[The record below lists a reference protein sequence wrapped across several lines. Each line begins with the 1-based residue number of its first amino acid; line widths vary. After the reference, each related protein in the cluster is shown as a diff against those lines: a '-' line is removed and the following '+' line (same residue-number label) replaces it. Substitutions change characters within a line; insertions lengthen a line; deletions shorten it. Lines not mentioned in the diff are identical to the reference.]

1 VAPADS
7 DLRSGSITP
16 DVTPA
21 SILKEQERIVFLSA
35 SRLRPALLAA
45 PLLLLSLAVH
55 AQASYTSMPLDQGF
69 GPLDQSQPSIPIP
82 QIITEF
88 TAKEAVF
95 RQALNNYTWQ
105 RSVRVETVDDD
116 GKADGRYYQV
126 VDIAFDDQDRRTERV
141 LESPANSLT
150 RVMMS
155 PADFDDIEERL
166 PFVLTTQDAP
176 QYDVTYIGKQKIDE
190 IDTWVFDVKPK
201 VIEKKHRYFQGRI
214 WVDQKEHQIVVT
226 NGKNVPDDVR
236 PGHEDLS
243 IPFVTY
249 RQMVD
254 GKYWFPVYT
263 HGDGVL
269 HFPAGHGYLSQDVH
283 MRETLKYT
291 NYHEFHTSIRVI
303 YQGQDI
309 TGNPEKQPSGQTPP
323 ASAPSGPSSP
333 STPQTTTPATPPA
346 KPQ

>member
-1 VAPADS
+1 VPLA
-7 DLRSGSITP
+7 
-16 DVTPA
+16 
-21 SILKEQERIVFLSA
+21 VFR
-35 SRLRPALLAA
+35 RLIPALLAA
-45 PLLLLSLAVH
+45 PMMLLSSFALH

-69 GPLDQSQPSIPIP
+69 GPLDQSQPEMPVQ

-105 RSVRVETVDDD
+105 RSVRVETIDDD
-116 GKADGRYYQV
+116 GKPDGQYYQV
-126 VDIAFDDQDRRTERV
+126 VDIAFDDEDRRTERV
-141 LESPANSLT
+141 LDAPANSLT

-155 PADFDDIEERL
+155 PADFSDIEERL
-166 PFVLTTQDAP
+166 PFVLTTEDAP
-176 QYDVTYIGKQKIDE
+176 QYDVTYVGKQKIDE
-190 IDTWVFDVKPK
+190 IDTWVFDVRPK
-201 VIEKKHRYFQGRI
+201 IIEKKKRYFQGRI

-226 NGKNVPDDVR
+226 NGKTVPDDVR

-243 IPFVTY
+243 MPFVTY
-249 RQMVD
+249 RQLVD

-269 HFPAGHGYLSQDVH
+269 HFAAGHGYLSQDVH

-309 TGNPEKQPSGQTPP
+309 TGNPQKTPPAGQTP
-323 ASAPSGPSSP
+323 SSQTQP
-333 STPQTTTPATPPA
+333 PTPQTPA

>member
-1 VAPADS
+1 VSLA
-7 DLRSGSITP
+7 
-16 DVTPA
+16 V
-21 SILKEQERIVFLSA
+21 
-35 SRLRPALLAA
+35 SRRWIPALLAA
-45 PLLLLSLAVH
+45 SAMLVSSLALH

-69 GPLDQSQPSIPIP
+69 GPLDQSQPEIPFQ
-82 QIITEF
+82 QIVTEF

-105 RSVRVETVDDD
+105 RSVRVETIDDD
-116 GKADGRYYQV
+116 GKPDGRYYQV
-126 VDIAFDDQDRRTERV
+126 VDIAFDDEDRRTERV
-141 LESPANSLT
+141 LDAPANSLT

-155 PADFDDIEERL
+155 PADFSDIEERL

-176 QYDVTYIGKQKIDE
+176 QYDIAYVGKQKIDE
-190 IDTWVFDVKPK
+190 IDTWVFDVRPK
-201 VIEKKHRYFQGRI
+201 IIEKKKRYFQGRI

-243 IPFVTY
+243 MPFVTY
-249 RQMVD
+249 RQLVD

-269 HFPAGHGYLSQDVH
+269 HFSAGHGYLSQDVH

-309 TGNPEKQPSGQTPP
+309 TGNPQKQPSGQTPP
-323 ASAPSGPSSP
+323 SQTQPPAQTPA
-333 STPQTTTPATPPA
+333 PQTPA

>member
-1 VAPADS
+1 VSFAAQSRLFSALAVATTILLGAPA
-7 DLRSGSITP
+7 LR
-16 DVTPA
+16 
-21 SILKEQERIVFLSA
+21 
-35 SRLRPALLAA
+35 
-45 PLLLLSLAVH
+45 

-69 GPLDQSQPSIPIP
+69 SPLDQSQPDVPVQ

-95 RQALNNYTWQ
+95 RHALDNYTWT

-126 VDIAFDDQDRRTERV
+126 VDIAFDADGHRTERV

-155 PADFDDIEERL
+155 PADFEDIEERL

-176 QYDVTYIGKQKIDE
+176 QYVITYVGKQKIDD

-201 VIEKKHRYFQGRI
+201 TMEKKKRYFQGRI
-214 WVDQKEHQIVVT
+214 WVDQKDHQIVVT
-226 NGKNVPDDVR
+226 NGKSVPDDVR

-243 IPFVTY
+243 TPFVTY
-249 RQMVD
+249 RQLVD

-263 HGDGVL
+263 HGDGIL
-269 HFPAGHGYLSQDVH
+269 HFAGGHGYLSEDVH

-291 NYHEFHTSIRVI
+291 NYHEFHTSIRVL

-309 TGNPEKQPSGQTPP
+309 TGDPNKQPPAGQSPAPTPSQTQPQTPP
-323 ASAPSGPSSP
+323 P
-333 STPQTTTPATPPA
+333 T

>member
-1 VAPADS
+1 VSLA
-7 DLRSGSITP
+7 
-16 DVTPA
+16 V
-21 SILKEQERIVFLSA
+21 
-35 SRLRPALLAA
+35 SRRLIPVLLAA
-45 PLLLLSLAVH
+45 PMLLLSALALQ

-69 GPLDQSQPSIPIP
+69 GPLDQSQPEIPFQ

-105 RSVRVETVDDD
+105 RSVRVETIDDD
-116 GKADGRYYQV
+116 GKPDGRYYQV
-126 VDIAFDDQDRRTERV
+126 VDIAFDDEDRRTERV
-141 LESPANSLT
+141 LDAPANSLT

-155 PADFDDIEERL
+155 PADFSDIEERL
-166 PFVLTTQDAP
+166 PFVLTTEDAP
-176 QYDVTYIGKQKIDE
+176 QYDITYVGKQKIDE
-190 IDTWVFDVKPK
+190 IDTWVFDVRPK
-201 VIEKKHRYFQGRI
+201 IIEKKKRYFQGRI

-243 IPFVTY
+243 MPFVTY
-249 RQMVD
+249 RQLVD

-269 HFPAGHGYLSQDVH
+269 HFSAGHGYLSQDVH

-309 TGNPEKQPSGQTPP
+309 TGNPQKGPSGQAPPSQTQPP
-323 ASAPSGPSSP
+323 AQTPA
-333 STPQTTTPATPPA
+333 PQTPA

>member
-1 VAPADS
+1 MSLAV
-7 DLRSGSITP
+7 
-16 DVTPA
+16 
-21 SILKEQERIVFLSA
+21 
-35 SRLRPALLAA
+35 SRRWVPALLAA
-45 PLLLLSLAVH
+45 SAMLVSSLALH

-69 GPLDQSQPSIPIP
+69 GPLDQSQPEIPFQ
-82 QIITEF
+82 QIVTEF

-95 RQALNNYTWQ
+95 RHALDNYTWT

-126 VDIAFDDQDRRTERV
+126 VDIAFDADGHRTERV

-155 PADFDDIEERL
+155 PADFEDIEERL
-166 PFVLTTQDAP
+166 PFVLTSQDAP
-176 QYDVTYIGKQKIDE
+176 QYDITNVGKQKIDD

-201 VIEKKHRYFQGRI
+201 VIEKKKRYFQGRI

-249 RQMVD
+249 RQLVD

-269 HFPAGHGYLSQDVH
+269 HFTAGHGYLSQDVH

-309 TGNPEKQPSGQTPP
+309 TGNPQKQPSGQTPP
-323 ASAPSGPSSP
+323 SQTQPPAQTPA
-333 STPQTTTPATPPA
+333 PQTPA

>member
-1 VAPADS
+1 VP
-7 DLRSGSITP
+7 
-16 DVTPA
+16 
-21 SILKEQERIVFLSA
+21 SA
-35 SRLRPALLAA
+35 ATRRLVPLLLAA
-45 PLLLLSLAVH
+45 AAALLPPALC

-69 GPLDQSQPSIPIP
+69 GPLDPSQPEIPVQ
-82 QIITEF
+82 QIVTEF
-88 TAKEAVF
+88 TAQEAVF
-95 RQALNNYTWQ
+95 RKALDNYTWT
-105 RSVRVETVDDD
+105 RSVRVQTIDDD
-116 GKADGRYYQV
+116 GKADGQYYQV
-126 VDIAFDDQDRRTERV
+126 VDIAFDTDGHRTERV
-141 LESPANSLT
+141 LDAPATSLT

-155 PADFDDIEERL
+155 PADFQDIEERL
-166 PFVLTTQDAP
+166 PFVLTTEDAP
-176 QYDVTYIGKQKIDE
+176 QYDITYVGKQKIDE
-190 IDTWVFDVKPK
+190 IETWVFDVKPK
-201 VIEKKHRYFQGRI
+201 EIEKKKRYFQGRI

-249 RQMVD
+249 RQLVD

-269 HFPAGHGYLSQDVH
+269 HFSAGHGYLSQDVH
-283 MRETLKYT
+283 MRETVKYT

-309 TGNPEKQPSGQTPP
+309 TGNPQKQPPAGQAPAPDGSSSPTPP
-323 ASAPSGPSSP
+323 AS
-333 STPQTTTPATPPA
+333 

>member
-1 VAPADS
+1 M
-7 DLRSGSITP
+7 SI
-16 DVTPA
+16 
-21 SILKEQERIVFLSA
+21 A
-35 SRLRPALLAA
+35 SRARITTVIILLAT
-45 PLLLLSLAVH
+45 LLFFGTRAQG
-55 AQASYTSMPLDQGF
+55 QASYTSMPLDQGF
-69 GPLDQSQPSIPIP
+69 GALDQTQPDIPIT

-95 RQALNNYTWQ
+95 RHALDNYTWQ
-105 RSVRVETVDDD
+105 RSVRVQTIDDD
-116 GKADGRYYQV
+116 GKPDGQYYQV
-126 VDIAFDDQDRRTERV
+126 VDIAFTDEGHRTERV
-141 LESPANSLT
+141 VDSPANSLT

-155 PADFDDIEERL
+155 PADFEDIEERL
-166 PFVLTTQDAP
+166 PFVLTTEDAP
-176 QYDVTYIGKQKIDE
+176 QYDITYVGKQKIDE

-201 VIEKKHRYFQGRI
+201 TIEKKHRYFQGRI

-226 NGKNVPDDVR
+226 NGKSVPDDVR

-269 HFPAGHGYLSQDVH
+269 HFSAGHGYLSQDVH

-291 NYHEFHTSIRVI
+291 NYHEFHTSIRVL

-309 TGNPEKQPSGQTPP
+309 TGAPDKQPSGQTGSGSQTQPPP
-323 ASAPSGPSSP
+323 A
-333 STPQTTTPATPPA
+333 T

>member
-1 VAPADS
+1 MSLAV
-7 DLRSGSITP
+7 
-16 DVTPA
+16 
-21 SILKEQERIVFLSA
+21 
-35 SRLRPALLAA
+35 SRRWIPALLAA
-45 PLLLLSLAVH
+45 SAMLVSSLALH

-69 GPLDQSQPSIPIP
+69 GPLDQSQPEIPFQ
-82 QIITEF
+82 QIVTEF

-105 RSVRVETVDDD
+105 RSVRVETIDDD
-116 GKADGRYYQV
+116 GKPDGRYYQV
-126 VDIAFDDQDRRTERV
+126 VDIAFDDEDRRTERV
-141 LESPANSLT
+141 LDAPANSLT

-155 PADFDDIEERL
+155 PADFSDIEERL

-176 QYDVTYIGKQKIDE
+176 QYDIAYVGKQKIDE
-190 IDTWVFDVKPK
+190 IDTWVFDVRPK
-201 VIEKKHRYFQGRI
+201 IIEKKKRYFQGRI

-243 IPFVTY
+243 MPFVTY
-249 RQMVD
+249 RQLVD

-269 HFPAGHGYLSQDVH
+269 HFSAGHGYLSQDVH

-309 TGNPEKQPSGQTPP
+309 TGNPQKQPPAQTPPSSGSPSPPSGQPPP
-323 ASAPSGPSSP
+323 AN
-333 STPQTTTPATPPA
+333 PQ
-346 KPQ
+346 

>member
-1 VAPADS
+1 MSLAPTRR
-7 DLRSGSITP
+7 LLL
-16 DVTPA
+16 PA
-21 SILKEQERIVFLSA
+21 FIAVFSILLLCSA
-35 SRLRPALLAA
+35 L
-45 PLLLLSLAVH
+45 H

-69 GPLDQSQPSIPIP
+69 GPLDPSLPAIPVQ

-95 RQALNNYTWQ
+95 RQALDNYTWT
-105 RSVRVETVDDD
+105 RSVRVQTIDDD
-116 GKADGRYYQV
+116 GKPDGQYYQV
-126 VDIAFDDQDRRTERV
+126 TDIGYDSDGHRTERV
-141 LESPANSLT
+141 LDAPETTLT

-155 PADFDDIEERL
+155 PADFSDIEERL

-176 QYDVTYIGKQKIDE
+176 QYDITYVGKQKIDE

-201 VIEKKHRYFQGRI
+201 VIEKKKRYFQGRI

-226 NGKNVPDDVR
+226 NGKNVPDDLR

-249 RQMVD
+249 RQLVD

-263 HGDGVL
+263 HGDGML
-269 HFPAGHGYLSQDVH
+269 HFAAGHGYLSDDVH
-283 MRETLKYT
+283 MRETVKYT

-309 TGNPEKQPSGQTPP
+309 TGNPQKQPPAGQ
-323 ASAPSGPSSP
+323 SPSS
-333 STPQTTTPATPPA
+333 TTTSSGSQASPA

>member
-1 VAPADS
+1 VSPA
-7 DLRSGSITP
+7 LPCRLI
-16 DVTPA
+16 
-21 SILKEQERIVFLSA
+21 
-35 SRLRPALLAA
+35 SRLMPLPALLLLAA
-45 PLLLLSLAVH
+45 PVLH

-69 GPLDQSQPSIPIP
+69 GPLDPSQPGIPVP
-82 QIITEF
+82 QIVTEF
-88 TAKEAVF
+88 TAKESVF
-95 RQALNNYTWQ
+95 RRALDNYTWT
-105 RSVRVETVDDD
+105 RMVRVQTIDDD
-116 GKADGRYYQV
+116 DKPDGQYYQV
-126 VDIAFDDQDRRTERV
+126 TDIGYDSAEHRTERV
-141 LESPANSLT
+141 IDAPETTLT

-155 PADFDDIEERL
+155 PADFQDIEERL
-166 PFVLTTQDAP
+166 PFVLTTEDAP
-176 QYDVTYIGKQKIDE
+176 QYDITYVGKQKIDE

-269 HFPAGHGYLSQDVH
+269 HFTAGHGYLSQDVH

-291 NYHEFHTSIRVI
+291 NYHEFHTSIRVL

-309 TGNPEKQPSGQTPP
+309 TGNPQKQPPAGQTSPNP
-323 ASAPSGPSSP
+323 QVSSGGQSGS
-333 STPQTTTPATPPA
+333 

>member
-1 VAPADS
+1 VPLA
-7 DLRSGSITP
+7 
-16 DVTPA
+16 
-21 SILKEQERIVFLSA
+21 VFR
-35 SRLRPALLAA
+35 RLIPALLAA
-45 PLLLLSLAVH
+45 PMMLLSSFALH

-69 GPLDQSQPSIPIP
+69 GPLDQSQPEMPVQ

-105 RSVRVETVDDD
+105 RSVRVETIDDD
-116 GKADGRYYQV
+116 GKPDGQYYQV
-126 VDIAFDDQDRRTERV
+126 VDIAFDDEDRRTERV
-141 LESPANSLT
+141 LDAPANSLT

-155 PADFDDIEERL
+155 PADFSDIEERL
-166 PFVLTTQDAP
+166 PFVLTTEDAP
-176 QYDVTYIGKQKIDE
+176 QYDVTYVGKQKIDE
-190 IDTWVFDVKPK
+190 IDTWVFDVRPK
-201 VIEKKHRYFQGRI
+201 IIEKKKRYFQGRI
-214 WVDQKEHQIVVT
+214 WVDQREHQIVVT
-226 NGKNVPDDVR
+226 NGKTVPDDVR

-243 IPFVTY
+243 MPFVTY
-249 RQMVD
+249 RQLVD

-269 HFPAGHGYLSQDVH
+269 HFAAGHGYLSQDVH

-309 TGNPEKQPSGQTPP
+309 TGNPQKTPPAGQTPTSQTQP
-323 ASAPSGPSSP
+323 P
-333 STPQTTTPATPPA
+333 TPQTPA

>member
-1 VAPADS
+1 MSFAA
-7 DLRSGSITP
+7 
-16 DVTPA
+16 
-21 SILKEQERIVFLSA
+21 QF
-35 SRLRPALLAA
+35 RLFPALALATTM
-45 PLLLLSLAVH
+45 LLGVPAIR

-69 GPLDQSQPSIPIP
+69 SPLDQSQPDIPVQ
-82 QIITEF
+82 QIVTEF

-95 RQALNNYTWQ
+95 RHALDNYTWT

-126 VDIAFDDQDRRTERV
+126 VDIAFDADGHRTERV

-155 PADFDDIEERL
+155 PADFEDIEERL
-166 PFVLTTQDAP
+166 PFVLTSQDAP
-176 QYDVTYIGKQKIDE
+176 QYDITYVGKQKIDD

-201 VIEKKHRYFQGRI
+201 AIEKKKRYFQGRI
-214 WVDQKEHQIVVT
+214 WVDQKDHQIVVT

-243 IPFVTY
+243 TPFVTY
-249 RQMVD
+249 RQLVD

-263 HGDGVL
+263 HGDGIL
-269 HFPAGHGYLSQDVH
+269 HFAGGHGYLSEDVRL
-283 MRETLKYT
+283 RETLKYT
-291 NYHEFHTSIRVI
+291 NYHEFHTSIRVL

-309 TGNPEKQPSGQTPP
+309 TGDPNKQPPAGQSQPAQAPTQTQPSTQTPP
-323 ASAPSGPSSP
+323 P
-333 STPQTTTPATPPA
+333 TNPQ
-346 KPQ
+346 

>member
-1 VAPADS
+1 MSFAP
-7 DLRSGSITP
+7 
-16 DVTPA
+16 VC
-21 SILKEQERIVFLSA
+21 
-35 SRLRPALLAA
+35 RLRPAVITAFVLLTFFSA
-45 PLLLLSLAVH
+45 LTLR
-55 AQASYTSMPLDQGF
+55 AQASYTSMPLDEGF
-69 GPLDQSQPSIPIP
+69 GALDQSQPGIPVQ

-95 RQALNNYTWQ
+95 RRALDNYTWT
-105 RSVRVETVDDD
+105 RSVRVQTIDDD
-116 GKADGRYYQV
+116 GKPDGQYYQV
-126 VDIAFDDQDRRTERV
+126 TDIGYDSDEHRIERV
-141 LESPANSLT
+141 LDAPANTLT

-155 PADFDDIEERL
+155 PADFEDIEERL
-166 PFVLTTQDAP
+166 PFVLTTEDAP
-176 QYDVTYIGKQKIDE
+176 QYDISYVGKQKIDD

-243 IPFVTY
+243 TPFVTY
-249 RQMVD
+249 RQLVD

-269 HFPAGHGYLSQDVH
+269 HFAAGHGYLSQDVH

-291 NYHEFHTSIRVI
+291 NYHEFHTSIRVL

-309 TGNPEKQPSGQTPP
+309 TGKPQTSPPAGSQQPAGQTQPASPTPP
-323 ASAPSGPSSP
+323 AS
-333 STPQTTTPATPPA
+333 QTSPPA

>member
-1 VAPADS
+1 VSFAAS
-7 DLRSGSITP
+7 THLLRG
-16 DVTPA
+16 
-21 SILKEQERIVFLSA
+21 
-35 SRLRPALLAA
+35 LLAA
-45 PLLLLSLAVH
+45 PLLLLSSLPLH

-69 GPLDQSQPSIPIP
+69 GPLDQSQPSIPIL

-141 LESPANSLT
+141 LESPADTLT

-155 PADFDDIEERL
+155 PADFEDIEERL

-176 QYDVTYIGKQKIDE
+176 QYDIAYIGRQKIDE

-201 VIEKKHRYFQGRI
+201 VIEKKKRYFQGRI

-243 IPFVTY
+243 MPFVTY

-269 HFPAGHGYLSQDVH
+269 HFSAGHGYLSQDVH

-309 TGNPEKQPSGQTPP
+309 TGNPQKQPPAQTPPSSGSPSPPSGQPPP
-323 ASAPSGPSSP
+323 AN
-333 STPQTTTPATPPA
+333 PQ
-346 KPQ
+346 

>member
-1 VAPADS
+1 MP
-7 DLRSGSITP
+7 
-16 DVTPA
+16 
-21 SILKEQERIVFLSA
+21 FA
-35 SRLRPALLAA
+35 SRRHFLATFLAAFVLLMGPAL
-45 PLLLLSLAVH
+45 H

-69 GPLDQSQPSIPIP
+69 GPLDQSQPDIPVQ

-95 RQALNNYTWQ
+95 RHALDNYTWT
-105 RSVRVETVDDD
+105 RSVQVDTIDDD
-116 GKADGRYYQV
+116 NKPDGRYYQV
-126 VDIAFDDQDRRTERV
+126 VDIAFDANEHRTERV
-141 LESPANSLT
+141 LDAPANTLT

-155 PADFDDIEERL
+155 PADFEDIEERL
-166 PFVLTTQDAP
+166 PFVLTTEDAP
-176 QYDVTYIGKQKIDE
+176 QYDITYVGKQKIDE

-201 VIEKKHRYFQGRI
+201 VIEKKKRYFQGRI
-214 WVDQKEHQIVVT
+214 WVDQKDHQIVVT

-243 IPFVTY
+243 TPFVTY
-249 RQMVD
+249 RQLVD

-263 HGDGVL
+263 HGDGIL
-269 HFPAGHGYLSQDVH
+269 HFSGGHGYLSEDVH

-303 YQGQDI
+303 YGGQDI
-309 TGNPEKQPSGQTPP
+309 TGNPSKTPPAGQTPPSSTPPATPQTPP
-323 ASAPSGPSSP
+323 AS
-333 STPQTTTPATPPA
+333 

>member
-1 VAPADS
+1 MSLAV
-7 DLRSGSITP
+7 
-16 DVTPA
+16 
-21 SILKEQERIVFLSA
+21 
-35 SRLRPALLAA
+35 SRRWIPALLAA
-45 PLLLLSLAVH
+45 SAMLVSSLALH

-69 GPLDQSQPSIPIP
+69 GPLDQSQPEIPFQ
-82 QIITEF
+82 QIVTEF
-88 TAKEAVF
+88 TAKEAGF

-105 RSVRVETVDDD
+105 RSVRVETIDDD
-116 GKADGRYYQV
+116 GKPDGRYYQV
-126 VDIAFDDQDRRTERV
+126 VDIAFDDEDRRTERV
-141 LESPANSLT
+141 LDAPANSLT

-155 PADFDDIEERL
+155 PADFSDIEERL

-176 QYDVTYIGKQKIDE
+176 QYDIAYVGKQKIDE
-190 IDTWVFDVKPK
+190 IDTWVFDVRPK
-201 VIEKKHRYFQGRI
+201 IIEKKKRYFQGRI

-243 IPFVTY
+243 MPFVTY

-269 HFPAGHGYLSQDVH
+269 HFAAGHGYLSQDVH

-309 TGNPEKQPSGQTPP
+309 TGNPQKQPPAHTPPSSGSPSPPSGQPPP
-323 ASAPSGPSSP
+323 AN
-333 STPQTTTPATPPA
+333 PQ
-346 KPQ
+346 

>member
-1 VAPADS
+1 VSLA
-7 DLRSGSITP
+7 
-16 DVTPA
+16 V
-21 SILKEQERIVFLSA
+21 
-35 SRLRPALLAA
+35 SRRWIPALLAA
-45 PLLLLSLAVH
+45 SAMLVSSLALH

-69 GPLDQSQPSIPIP
+69 GPLDQSQPEIPFQ
-82 QIITEF
+82 QIVTEF

-105 RSVRVETVDDD
+105 RSVRVETIDDD
-116 GKADGRYYQV
+116 GKPDGRYYQV
-126 VDIAFDDQDRRTERV
+126 VDIAFDDEDRRTERV
-141 LESPANSLT
+141 LDAPANSLT

-155 PADFDDIEERL
+155 PADFSDIEERL

-176 QYDVTYIGKQKIDE
+176 QYDVTYVGKQKIDE

-201 VIEKKHRYFQGRI
+201 VIEKKKRYFQGRI

-243 IPFVTY
+243 MPFVTY
-249 RQMVD
+249 RQLVD

-269 HFPAGHGYLSQDVH
+269 HFSAGHGYLSQDVH

-309 TGNPEKQPSGQTPP
+309 TGNPQKQPSGQTPP
-323 ASAPSGPSSP
+323 SQTQPPAQTPA
-333 STPQTTTPATPPA
+333 PQTPA

>member
-1 VAPADS
+1 MP
-7 DLRSGSITP
+7 
-16 DVTPA
+16 
-21 SILKEQERIVFLSA
+21 SA
-35 SRLRPALLAA
+35 ATRRLVPLLLAA
-45 PLLLLSLAVH
+45 AAALLPPALC

-69 GPLDQSQPSIPIP
+69 GPLDPSQPEIPVQ
-82 QIITEF
+82 QIVTEF
-88 TAKEAVF
+88 TAQEAVF
-95 RQALNNYTWQ
+95 RKALDNYTWT
-105 RSVRVETVDDD
+105 RSVRVQTIDDD
-116 GKADGRYYQV
+116 GKADGQYYQV
-126 VDIAFDDQDRRTERV
+126 VDIAFDTDGHRTERV
-141 LESPANSLT
+141 LDAPATSLT

-155 PADFDDIEERL
+155 PADFQDIEERL
-166 PFVLTTQDAP
+166 PFVLTTEDAP
-176 QYDVTYIGKQKIDE
+176 QYDITYVGKQKIDE
-190 IDTWVFDVKPK
+190 IETWVFDVKPK
-201 VIEKKHRYFQGRI
+201 EIEKKKRYFQGRI

-249 RQMVD
+249 RQLVD

-269 HFPAGHGYLSQDVH
+269 HFSAGHGYLSQDVH
-283 MRETLKYT
+283 MRETVKYT

-309 TGNPEKQPSGQTPP
+309 TGNPQKQPPAGQAPAPDGSSSPTPP
-323 ASAPSGPSSP
+323 AS
-333 STPQTTTPATPPA
+333 

>member
-1 VAPADS
+1 MS
-7 DLRSGSITP
+7 FSLTRT
-16 DVTPA
+16 
-21 SILKEQERIVFLSA
+21 
-35 SRLRPALLAA
+35 LLATLLA
-45 PLLLLSLAVH
+45 TPLLLLPAPLS

-69 GPLDQSQPSIPIP
+69 GPLDQSQPEIPVQ
-82 QIITEF
+82 QIVTEF

-95 RQALNNYTWQ
+95 RKALDNYTWT
-105 RSVRVETVDDD
+105 RSVRVQTIDDD
-116 GKADGRYYQV
+116 GKPDGQYYQV
-126 VDIAFDDQDRRTERV
+126 VDIAFDADEHRTERV
-141 LESPANSLT
+141 LDAPANTLT

-155 PADFDDIEERL
+155 PADFEDIEERL
-166 PFVLTTQDAP
+166 PFVLTTEDAP
-176 QYDVTYIGKQKIDE
+176 QYDITYVGKQKIDE

-201 VIEKKHRYFQGRI
+201 AIEKKHRYFQGRI
-214 WVDQKEHQIVVT
+214 WVDRKDHQIVVT

-243 IPFVTY
+243 TPFVTY
-249 RQMVD
+249 RQLVD

-269 HFPAGHGYLSQDVH
+269 HFAAGHGYLSQDVR

-309 TGNPEKQPSGQTPP
+309 TGSPQKQPPAQGSPAQPP
-323 ASAPSGPSSP
+323 ASQPNPP
-333 STPQTTTPATPPA
+333 STPPT

>member
-1 VAPADS
+1 MS
-7 DLRSGSITP
+7 
-16 DVTPA
+16 
-21 SILKEQERIVFLSA
+21 FLP
-35 SRLRPALLAA
+35 SRPLLATFSA
-45 PLLLLSLAVH
+45 AFALLLSGSAMH

-69 GPLDQSQPSIPIP
+69 GPLDSSQPEMPAQ

-95 RQALNNYTWQ
+95 RKALDNYTWT
-105 RSVRVETVDDD
+105 RSVRVETIDDD
-116 GKADGRYYQV
+116 GKPDGRYYQV
-126 VDIAFDDQDRRTERV
+126 VDIAFDADEHRTERV
-141 LESPANSLT
+141 LESPANTLT

-155 PADFDDIEERL
+155 PADMEDIEERL
-166 PFVLTTQDAP
+166 PFVLTTEDAP
-176 QYDVTYIGKQKIDE
+176 QYDITFVGRQKIDE
-190 IDTWVFDVKPK
+190 IDTWVFDVRPK
-201 VIEKKHRYFQGRI
+201 TIEKKKRYFQGRI
-214 WVDQKEHQIVVT
+214 WVDQKDHQIVVT

-243 IPFVTY
+243 TPFVTY
-249 RQMVD
+249 RQLVD

-263 HGDGVL
+263 HGDGIL
-269 HFPAGHGYLSQDVH
+269 HFSAGHGYLSQDVR

-309 TGNPEKQPSGQTPP
+309 TGSPQKQPPAGQGQQPAQTPQGQT
-323 ASAPSGPSSP
+323 
-333 STPQTTTPATPPA
+333 TPPA

>member
-1 VAPADS
+1 VSLA
-7 DLRSGSITP
+7 
-16 DVTPA
+16 V
-21 SILKEQERIVFLSA
+21 
-35 SRLRPALLAA
+35 SRRLIPVLLAA
-45 PLLLLSLAVH
+45 PMLLLSALALQ

-69 GPLDQSQPSIPIP
+69 GPLDPSQPEIPCQ

-105 RSVRVETVDDD
+105 RSVRVETIDDD
-116 GKADGRYYQV
+116 GKPDGRYYQV
-126 VDIAFDDQDRRTERV
+126 VDIAFDDEDRRTERV
-141 LESPANSLT
+141 LDAPANSLT

-155 PADFDDIEERL
+155 PADFSDIEERL
-166 PFVLTTQDAP
+166 PFVLTTEDAP
-176 QYDVTYIGKQKIDE
+176 QYDITYVGKQKIDE
-190 IDTWVFDVKPK
+190 IDTWVFDVRPK
-201 VIEKKHRYFQGRI
+201 IIEKKKRYFQGRI

-243 IPFVTY
+243 MPFVTY
-249 RQMVD
+249 RQLVD

-269 HFPAGHGYLSQDVH
+269 HFSAGHGYLSQDVH

-309 TGNPEKQPSGQTPP
+309 TGNPQKQPSGQTPP
-323 ASAPSGPSSP
+323 SQTQPPAQTPA
-333 STPQTTTPATPPA
+333 PQTPA

>member
-1 VAPADS
+1 VS
-7 DLRSGSITP
+7 FSSTR
-16 DVTPA
+16 
-21 SILKEQERIVFLSA
+21 ILLA
-35 SRLRPALLAA
+35 TLLAA
-45 PLLLLSLAVH
+45 PLLLLPVPLC

-69 GPLDQSQPSIPIP
+69 GPLDPSQPEIPVP

-95 RQALNNYTWQ
+95 RHALDNYTWT
-105 RSVRVETVDDD
+105 RSVRVQTIDDD
-116 GKADGRYYQV
+116 GKPDGQYYQV
-126 VDIAFDDQDRRTERV
+126 VDIAFDADGHRTERV
-141 LESPANSLT
+141 LDAPANTLT

-155 PADFDDIEERL
+155 PADFEDIEERL
-166 PFVLTTQDAP
+166 PFVLTTEDAP
-176 QYDVTYIGKQKIDE
+176 QYNITYVGKQRIDE

-214 WVDQKEHQIVVT
+214 WVDQKDHQIVVT

-243 IPFVTY
+243 TPFVTY
-249 RQMVD
+249 RQLVD

-269 HFPAGHGYLSQDVH
+269 HFAAGHGYLSQDVR

-309 TGNPEKQPSGQTPP
+309 TGNPQKQAPAQGSPSQQP
-323 ASAPSGPSSP
+323 ASQPNQPG
-333 STPQTTTPATPPA
+333 TPPA

>member
-1 VAPADS
+1 MSSVPLRRLLSVLIPLPA
-7 DLRSGSITP
+7 I
-16 DVTPA
+16 
-21 SILKEQERIVFLSA
+21 
-35 SRLRPALLAA
+35 
-45 PLLLLSLAVH
+45 LLLSVAALH
-55 AQASYTSMPLDQGF
+55 AQASYTSMPLDAGF
-69 GPLDQSQPSIPIP
+69 GPLDPSQPALPVP
-82 QIITEF
+82 QIIQEF

-95 RQALNNYTWQ
+95 KHALDNYTWT
-105 RSVRVETVDDD
+105 RMVRVQTIDDD
-116 GKADGRYYQV
+116 GKPDGQYYQV
-126 VDIAFDDQDRRTERV
+126 TDIGYDSEGHRTERV
-141 LESPANSLT
+141 IDAPEATLT

-155 PADFDDIEERL
+155 PADFQDIEERL
-166 PFVLTTQDAP
+166 PFVLTTEDAP
-176 QYDVTYIGKQKIDE
+176 QYEITYIGKQKIDE

-226 NGKNVPDDVR
+226 NGKNVPDDLR

-249 RQMVD
+249 RQMID

-269 HFPAGHGYLSQDVH
+269 HFSAGHGYLSQDVH

-291 NYHEFHTSIRVI
+291 NYHEFHTSIRVL

-309 TGNPEKQPSGQTPP
+309 TGNPQKQPAASPQPGGTSPQSG
-323 ASAPSGPSSP
+323 SP
-333 STPQTTTPATPPA
+333 SQPPS
-346 KPQ
+346 QHQ